1 MARHQTQHN
10 PHRCKAAGI
19 TLPEV
24 MVSSVILVTT
34 VATSL
39 QLTGTSITGMGRSK
53 LRGQVDSAI
62 ATRMEDLRSH
72 AFEYLCATD
81 AGCQDEHLSQELDY
95 DDSTN
100 KTALKNLCKT
110 QGLGAG
116 LLAYVNNQHSSDMQ
130 PFIVPGT
137 LPPTTITPTAQAE
150 GNRLNVT
157 YVANTVPPVSVAST
171 LVPHAQ
177 GWCP

>member
-1 MARHQTQHN
+1 MTRHRPARN
-10 PHRCKAAGI
+10 PRRRQSAGI

-24 MVSSVILVTT
+24 MVSSVILVTV

-39 QLTGTSITGMGRSK
+39 QLTGSSITGMGRSK

-81 AGCQDEHLSQELDY
+81 AGCQAEHLSQELDY
-95 DDSTN
+95 DDSAN
-100 KTALKNLCKT
+100 KTVLKNLCKT

-116 LLAYVNNQHSSDMQ
+116 LRAYVNSQHSSDLQ
-130 PFIVPGT
+130 PFSVPGT
-137 LPPTTITPTAQAE
+137 MPPTTITPTLQAE

-157 YVANTVPPVSVAST
+157 YVANTAPPISVAST

>member
-1 MARHQTQHN
+1 MTRHHSQHN
-10 PHRCKAAGI
+10 PRRRKTAGI

-24 MVSSVILVTT
+24 MVSSVILVAT

-62 ATRMEDLRSH
+62 ATLMEDLRSH

-100 KTALKNLCKT
+100 KTALKNLC
-110 QGLGAG
+110 
-116 LLAYVNNQHSSDMQ
+116 
-130 PFIVPGT
+130 
-137 LPPTTITPTAQAE
+137 
-150 GNRLNVT
+150 
-157 YVANTVPPVSVAST
+157 
-171 LVPHAQ
+171 
-177 GWCP
+177 